1 MYLTREEEAVFDGES
16 GRAAQKSMEII
27 VALGEI
33 YDADK
38 LIEAKSAQIAGV
50 SYHNIG
56 DAGLEFLELFA
67 EDGKAKVLATT
78 NPAGMDLKNW
88 RKQGIADSFARK
100 QLRIINAFKKMR
112 ISPSCTCTPYIA
124 GNLPKFGEHVAWS
137 ESSAVAYANSVIGAR
152 TNREGGPS
160 ALASALTGKTANYGL
175 HLQENRN
182 AEVAVNVKTPLK
194 GTSDFGALG
203 WCIGREIK
211 NGIPY
216 ITGVKSASLEELKSL
231 SASIATY
238 GGTAIF
244 HIGGI
249 TPERTGRPKER
260 TTIYRGDIEDA
271 YESLND
277 SETPDFISIGCP
289 HCSLN
294 ELRKVS
300 ELLRGKKTR
309 TELWVTTSRDV
320 KKLSDKIG
328 YTKIIEKAGG
338 RIACDTCVAVAPL
351 EGRFGCMATD
361 SAKNCYYAKGS
372 NNFKTRFGELKTC
385 IDAAVSGEWR

>member
-1 MYLTREEEAVFDGES
+1 MYLTREEEAIFDGEF

-33 YDADK
+33 YDADR
-38 LIEAKSAQIAGV
+38 LIEVKSAQIAGV

-56 DAGLEFLELFA
+56 DAGLEFLEVLA
-67 EDGKAKVLATT
+67 KDGKARVLATT

-88 RKQGIADSFARK
+88 RKQDIEDSFARK
-100 QLRIINAFKKMR
+100 QLRIMNAFKKMR
-112 ISPSCTCTPYIA
+112 ITTSCTCTPYIA
-124 GNLPKFGEHVAWS
+124 GNLPKFREHVAWS

-182 AEVAVNVKTPLK
+182 AEVAVNVKMQLR

-203 WCIGREIK
+203 WCIGMEIK
-211 NGIPY
+211 NRIPY
-216 ITGVKSASLEELKSL
+216 ITGIKSASMEELKSL

-238 GGTAIF
+238 GGTAMF
-244 HIGGI
+244 HIDGI
-249 TPERTGRPKER
+249 TPERTDRPGER
-260 TTIYRGDIEDA
+260 VAINRGNIADA
-271 YESLND
+271 YEGLND
-277 SETPDFISIGCP
+277 DAAPDFISIGCP

-300 ELLRGKKTR
+300 ELLKGRKVS
-309 TELWVTTSRDV
+309 TELWVTTSREV
-320 KKLSDKIG
+320 KKLSDRIG

-351 EGRFGCMATD
+351 KGRFRCMATD
-361 SAKNCYYAKGS
+361 SAKNCYYTKGS
-372 NNFKTRFGELKTC
+372 NGFKTRFGELKTC